1 MEDDVMTVSNQTI
14 AALVTSGI
22 LSIIIPIIA
31 AVVYK
36 KKNKDVHISSF
47 FVGCGTFIL
56 FALVLESLMHLV
68 MLPIVTNSTAL
79 YVIYGALAAGVFEET
94 GRFAAYKTI
103 MKKRTAPKESVMYGL
118 GHGGIEAIILIGVNY
133 LTFAALAVMINSS
146 GFDAV
151 IALTTGGDPEIAEVA
166 QAQLEGIMSMT
177 LGASIVS
184 VFERIVAMTFHT
196 AASVIV
202 FESAS
207 VKGKTYLYP
216 VCILIHA
223 LIDVPAALYQRGVMP
238 LYAVYPFLI
247 AGTAAA
253 VYFAVRSYK
262 RVKAQNE

>member
-1 MEDDVMTVSNQTI
+1 MTVSNQTV
-14 AALVTSGI
+14 AALVTGGI

-31 AVVYK
+31 VVIYK

-56 FALVLESLMHLV
+56 FALVLESLLHLV
-68 MLPIVTNSTAL
+68 MLPVVTDSTVL

-94 GRFAAYKTI
+94 GRFAAYKTV
-103 MKKRTAPKESVMYGL
+103 MKKRTDPKESVMYGL
-118 GHGGIEAIILIGVNY
+118 GHGGIEAIILVGVNY
-133 LTFAALAVMINSS
+133 LSFAALAVLINSAGLDS
-146 GFDAV
+146 V

-166 QAQLEGIMSMT
+166 RAQIEGFMSMT
-177 LGASIVS
+177 FGTVIVG
-184 VFERIVAMTFHT
+184 VFERIVAMAFHT
-196 AASVIV
+196 ASSVIV
-202 FESAS
+202 FESAK

-238 LYAVYPFLI
+238 LYAAYPFLI

-253 VYFAVRSYK
+253 VYFAVRSFK